1 MALKVISSRLPIG
14 VATKYNV
21 PDMFKKLI
29 FYKVLVFILTC
40 CTLTGN
46 VNQEKDD
53 GVYQFKSKN
62 LVISSSRLN
71 SNIDIIYF
79 NKKDA
84 FQNSFLEGIKNGYF
98 FLKESQK
105 RNASLNFV
113 DFSKEKSPKC
123 SKLLTKAKKL
133 IYLNSELQ
141 KILTNCNLK
150 NSNSILVISAL
161 EDKFQLDL
169 NFINPFSSY
178 RDYLFSSDKEVL
190 KEESVV
196 LTDNRSYGKNFF
208 LIKNKSNIEKD
219 ISELFEI
226 NKSSL
231 RRKELERITQ
241 NKIYQSPRFRKDIKQ
256 IIIDTNEVKA
266 ERIIPAIKFNLIFEP
281 QVYVL
286 PRQLDF
292 WRVSKKEI
300 ASNVKGLEHP
310 ILLNKNFLFDEN
322 FSKKEIEEKLFY
334 SLGFDSLLYF
344 GKGLNNKFNGLL
356 GQYSKEGNKI
366 FIKPEK
372 IDFSSN

>member
-40 CTLTGN
+40 CTLTSN

-133 IYLNSELQ
+133 IFLNSELQ

-190 KEESVV
+190 KEESVF
-196 LTDNRSYGKNFF
+196 LTDNRSYGQNFF

-231 RRKELERITQ
+231 RKKELERITQ

-281 QVYVL
+281 QVYIL

>member
-1 MALKVISSRLPIG
+1 M
-14 VATKYNV
+14 
-21 PDMFKKLI
+21 
-29 FYKVLVFILTC
+29 VFILTC
-40 CTLTGN
+40 CTLTSN

-133 IYLNSELQ
+133 IFLNSELQ

-190 KEESVV
+190 KEESVF
-196 LTDNRSYGKNFF
+196 LTDNRSYGQNFF

-231 RRKELERITQ
+231 RKKELERITQ

-281 QVYVL
+281 QVYIL